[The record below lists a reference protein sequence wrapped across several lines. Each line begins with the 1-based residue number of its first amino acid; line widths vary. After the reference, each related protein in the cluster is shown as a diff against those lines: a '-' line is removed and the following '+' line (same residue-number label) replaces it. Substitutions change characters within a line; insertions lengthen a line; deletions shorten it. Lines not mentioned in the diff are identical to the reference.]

1 MMTEREIQKLVVK
14 FLKGTA
20 SAEEEAK
27 LHKWYDKKGFDSEEI
42 IIDTDGESKQDVKE
56 RLFNAISAKKENTEK
71 VQLVKNR
78 RTMRLSYAAA
88 ILIFLLSGTY
98 FIFINNRSN
107 EPIHY
112 TQLMKNDVGPAGEN
126 AILEFDDG
134 KLVDLDSTKIHD
146 SLNSYGVALTKDPDG
161 MLSLSIKPGTKG
173 LKNRNNTIRT
183 PKGGHFHLIL
193 SDGTKVWLNA
203 STLIRFPSSFTDAQR
218 EIYLEGEAYF
228 EVAKVQNF
236 ENKNI
241 PFIIKTQQQQITVL
255 GTNFNVSSYPND
267 ENERTTLS
275 EGSVKVS
282 PRGSDQFMLLKPGEQ
297 SLVQDN
303 IVTKQLADLEST
315 LAWKDGDFIFNHENL
330 FDIMKKI
337 ERWYDVEVVFNED
350 VNKNRTFSGAVSRSR
365 NLSDVL
371 ELLKMTGKVN
381 FKIEGRRVLV
391 MT

>member
-1 MMTEREIQKLVVK
+1 MMTEREIQKLVEK
-14 FLKGTA
+14 FLNGTA
-20 SAEEEAK
+20 SDEEEAK

-42 IIDTDGESKQDVKE
+42 MIDTDGESKQDVKE
-56 RLFNAISAKKENTEK
+56 RLFNAISAKKENTGK

-78 RTMRLSYAAA
+78 WTIRLSYAAA

-134 KLVDLDSTKIHD
+134 KLVGLDSTKIHD
-146 SLNSYGVALTKDPDG
+146 SLNSYGVALTKDRHG

-173 LKNRNNTIRT
+173 LKNRTNTIRT

-297 SLVQDN
+297 SLVQEN
-303 IVTKQLADLEST
+303 TVTKQLADLEST

-337 ERWYDVEVVFNED
+337 ERWYDVEVVFDED

-381 FKIEGRRVLV
+381 FKIEGRRVFV

>member
-1 MMTEREIQKLVVK
+1 MTEREIQKLVEK
-14 FLKGTA
+14 FLNGTA
-20 SAEEEAK
+20 SDEEEAK

-42 IIDTDGESKQDVKE
+42 MIDTDGESKQDVKE
-56 RLFNAISAKKENTEK
+56 RLFNAISAKKENTGK
-71 VQLVKNR
+71 NQLVRNR
-78 RTMRLSYAAA
+78 RVLRLSYAAA

-98 FIFINNRSN
+98 FYFINNSN
-107 EPIHY
+107 KEPIHY

-134 KLVDLDSTKIHD
+134 KLVGLDSTKIHD
-146 SLNSYGVALTKDPDG
+146 SLNSYGVALTKDGHG

-173 LKNRNNTIRT
+173 LKNRTNTIRT

-297 SLVQDN
+297 SLVQEN
-303 IVTKQLADLEST
+303 TVTKQLADLEST

-337 ERWYDVEVVFNED
+337 ERWYDVEVVFDED

-381 FKIEGRRVLV
+381 FKIEGRRVFV